1 MGLDPRDARYT
12 PVQTGRS
19 ALSSLRL
26 LRNSTALRTT
36 IGFGLGGVGYA
47 LGNLLLARVLPPAQ
61 FGVFTL
67 FLALVQIGVTLAPI
81 GLEGQVNRRQGAM
94 VSAWRPL
101 GTSLFVAAT
110 TVVVAAALYTMNIA
124 LLAALLISITAGGIG
139 RVAAAYFQSQ
149 LRFSLALSLSQ
160 GLSLALVAM
169 GAAAMITGAANS
181 GYLAALVA
189 CYYVISAIVGWGL
202 LTRRKPEGP
211 IQAHSL
217 VEGLSLLGIT
227 AAALILMQLE
237 RLMTPR
243 LLTIED
249 LATFA
254 VVATL
259 VGSPFR
265 MLQMGAGYTLLPRL
279 SKASS
284 QQARRQLV
292 RREALAVTSMGSIAA
307 LMVWFA
313 APWIGEWLL
322 AGKYEISASLM
333 FAVLVSGAVKIADS
347 FATTLVW
354 ALGSA
359 RQLAMLNWVSWASA
373 AVGVGGAWLG
383 AHWGLVGLV
392 YGVSLG
398 LITRGCI
405 SGALA
410 SRLLYT
416 VPITTSIQSRPAAG
430 TAS

>member
-1 MGLDPRDARYT
+1 
-12 PVQTGRS
+12 
-19 ALSSLRL
+19 
-26 LRNSTALRTT
+26 
-36 IGFGLGGVGYA
+36 VGYA

-101 GTSLFVAAT
+101 GTSLIVAAA

-124 LLAALLISITAGGIG
+124 LFTALFISITAGGIG
-139 RVAAAYFQSQ
+139 RVVAAYFQSQ

-169 GAAAMITGAANS
+169 GAVAMIAGGANS

-189 CYYVISAIVGWGL
+189 FYYVISAIVGWGL
-202 LTRRKPEGP
+202 LTRRKPAGP
-211 IQAHSL
+211 SQVHSL
-217 VEGLSLLGIT
+217 MEGLSLLGIT

-284 QQARRQLV
+284 QLARRQLV
-292 RREALAVTSMGSIAA
+292 RREALAVTSMGTIAA
-307 LMVWFA
+307 LAVWFA

-322 AGKYEISASLM
+322 AGKYEISATLM
-333 FAVLVSGAVKIADS
+333 LAVLVSGAVKIADS

-359 RQLAMLNWVSWASA
+359 RQLAMLNWVSWGSA
-373 AVGVGGAWLG
+373 AIGVAGAWLG

-416 VPITTSIQSRPAAG
+416 VPVTASLQSRPATG